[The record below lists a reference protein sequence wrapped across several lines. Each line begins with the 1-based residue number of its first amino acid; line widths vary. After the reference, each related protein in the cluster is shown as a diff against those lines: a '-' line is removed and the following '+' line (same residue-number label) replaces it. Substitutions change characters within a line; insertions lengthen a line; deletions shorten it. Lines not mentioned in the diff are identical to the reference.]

1 MARPAARPRR
11 AGLSVLSAR
20 TASRCPPLLGPQ
32 GPAQPCLCLPPRPP
46 APAGAPTATAS
57 LAKEPVSRRGRC
69 PQPACAPW
77 LPAGSTAPLDPSER
91 SRRHWKGCPLLPIR
105 APAQGLWAGLLPQGP
120 TTQTQGTEGRGSQT
134 EPPVWSVPSGL
145 LPLGQ
150 STAWR
155 LPREWRVQSM
165 GPAGLGCER
174 GWSSARPL

>member
-91 SRRHWKGCPLLPIR
+91 SRRHWKGCPPPAHQSPCSGAVGWASATRPHHPDSGHRGEREPDRTSCLVRPVGPVTTGSVYSL
-105 APAQGLWAGLLPQGP
+105 APSPRVESSVHGP
-120 TTQTQGTEGRGSQT
+120 SW
-134 EPPVWSVPSGL
+134 PWL
-145 LPLGQ
+145 
-150 STAWR
+150 
-155 LPREWRVQSM
+155 
-165 GPAGLGCER
+165 
-174 GWSSARPL
+174 